1 MQSESRTV
9 TVQLAAVG
17 SGPAH
22 DGGAH
27 VIAESAVVLV
37 VQQVAQR
44 ERSERNGPSGVS
56 GHLMGDL
63 VHTAERT
70 QGARKLILRIIV
82 PLRHLTHHGHP
93 ASTIHNLWV
102 VDVSFTSSEQ
112 SVVEEEEDEEGNGD
126 QGESRNDGL
135 ELQRPAASVRRVF
148 R

>member
-44 ERSERNGPSGVS
+44 ETKYQTFP
-56 GHLMGDL
+56 
-63 VHTAERT
+63 T
-70 QGARKLILRIIV
+70 LILIWAIFIFYLKTKKIDTFL
-82 PLRHLTHHGHP
+82 P
-93 ASTIHNLWV
+93 
-102 VDVSFTSSEQ
+102 
-112 SVVEEEEDEEGNGD
+112 
-126 QGESRNDGL
+126 
-135 ELQRPAASVRRVF
+135 
-148 R
+148 